1 MNFVFV
7 LLTKITRMHSSR
19 MRTGRSLAVCCSLL
33 TEGVSAPGGAGGV
46 CSGGCLLRGV
56 CSQGCI
62 PACPP
67 SPVDRILDTHLW
79 KYYLGPTLLRRVT
92 ITARS
97 RYEEISPFYGAN
109 ETPVLGLWW
118 YLPYVSK
125 PTCNLFLRFTSGA
138 TLADLLAA
146 GMVAGP
152 LVILTLTLWKYSS
165 LKVV

>member
-1 MNFVFV
+1 
-7 LLTKITRMHSSR
+7 

-33 TEGVSAPGGAGGV
+33 PGGQGVSARGGV
-46 CSGGCLLRGV
+46 WSEGSAPGR
-56 CSQGCI
+56 GCI

-67 SPVDRILDTHLW
+67 PPPVDRILDTRLW
-79 KYYLGPTLLRRVT
+79 KYYLGPTLLQPVT

-125 PTCNLFLRFTSGA
+125 PTCNLFLRFTFGA

-152 LVILTLTLWKYSS
+152 LVILTLTLWKYSR
-165 LKVV
+165 LDVLTFLQPPVLR